1 MKLRK
6 HQAAMLGAV
15 LTALILAPS
24 ATSQT
29 STSAS
34 DRDER
39 TVSGTVIS
47 SSPNTLVIKT
57 DSGSYH
63 LYIFDQYTIKPSS
76 LASGALVQVR
86 SIPSSERE
94 LRVATVVML
103 AMLSSTGQPK
113 FEEPVPASIR
123 QLEKAIQRETRKF
136 GIGLRAGVGLDP
148 EVILVG
154 VHARLGP
161 FFSRN
166 LSFRP
171 NIEFGF
177 GEVTKLFA
185 INLDGVYRLP
195 FTPREGSWSAYLGA
209 GPNFSFIT
217 HSFER
222 AEAGDRGIDFNDFSF
237 EAGLNILTGIQFRSG
252 MFFEA
257 KTTIYASPV
266 LRLIMGYT
274 F

>member
-1 MKLRK
+1 MKLRT
-6 HQAAMLGAV
+6 HQVAMLGAV
-15 LTALILAPS
+15 LTALILAPP

-29 STSAS
+29 TPPDSH
-34 DRDER
+34 DER
-39 TVSGTVIS
+39 TVSGTVVS
-47 SSPNTLVIKT
+47 SSTNTLVIKT
-57 DSGSYH
+57 EAGAYQM
-63 LYIFDQYTIKPSS
+63 YIFDQYTIKPNT
-76 LASGALVQVR
+76 LTAGALVQVR
-86 SIPSSERE
+86 STPSSDPG

-103 AMLSSTGQPK
+103 AVLSSTGQPK

-123 QLEKAIQRETRKF
+123 RLEDAIKRETRKF
-136 GIGLRAGVGLDP
+136 GIGFRAGVGLDP

-171 NIEFGF
+171 NVEFGF

-185 INLDGVYRLP
+185 INLDAVYRLP

-209 GPNFSFIT
+209 GPNFSFVSQ
-217 HSFER
+217 SFAR
-222 AEAGDRGIDFNDFSF
+222 AETGNRSIDFDDFSF
-237 EAGLNILTGIQFRSG
+237 QAGLNILTGVQFRSG
-252 MFFEA
+252 LFLEA
-257 KTTIYASPV
+257 KTTVYASPV